1 MISMELSTVKAKE
14 SDRAMIRDLMATYT
28 GPVNVVT
35 PPPGTNAL
43 AEWRG
48 VNQIALPGSSIRSKT
63 ENEVLAKVGR
73 MTELVSLG
81 ANNAAIAKALKM
93 RVSGVVN
100 LAKAHGVA
108 LNE

>member
-1 MISMELSTVKAKE
+1 MESSTIQAKE
-14 SDRAMIRDLMATYT
+14 ADRAMIRDLMAAYT
-28 GPVNVVT
+28 GPITVIT
-35 PPPGTNAL
+35 PPPASMKSG
-43 AEWRG
+43 EWRG
-48 VNQIALPGSSIRSKT
+48 VNQIALSGSSIRSKT

-81 ANNAAIAKALKM
+81 ANNASIAKALKM
-93 RVSGVVN
+93 RVAGVVN

>member
-14 SDRAMIRDLMATYT
+14 ADRAMEEYDGLIS
-28 GPVNVVT
+28 VVT
-35 PPPGTNAL
+35 PPPASMKSG
-43 AEWRG
+43 EWRG
-48 VNQIALPGSSIRSKT
+48 VNQIALAGSSINSKDQ
-63 ENEVLAKVGR
+63 NELLAKVGR

-93 RVSGVVN
+93 RVAGVVN

-108 LNE
+108 LNG

>member
-1 MISMELSTVKAKE
+1 MVSMESSTIQAKE
-14 SDRAMIRDLMATYT
+14 ADRAMIRDAMATYT
-28 GPVNVVT
+28 GPINVVT

-73 MTELVSLG
+73 MSELVSLG
-81 ANNAAIAKALKM
+81 ANNASIAKALKI
-93 RVSGVVN
+93 RVAGVVN

>member
-1 MISMELSTVKAKE
+1 MITMESSTIQAKE
-14 SDRAMIRDLMATYT
+14 SDRAMIREAMSNYT
-28 GPVNVVT
+28 GPINIVT

-73 MTELVSLG
+73 ISELVSLG

-93 RVSGVVN
+93 RVAGVVN

-108 LNE
+108 LNG